1 MGLETSPRMLL
12 SGPGTRKISFSSL
25 AGQNR
30 SLPSVSG
37 PEGFQEKQ
45 STSSHS
51 PSFIS
56 PVPALVE
63 KEFQDPVFCQRVAG
77 LERMLRVRARN
88 EHTSDSL
95 ASGSRD
101 LVTDS
106 QVQGV
111 APGRCSAE
119 HSVCEVPSVDTDLAD
134 PLCQSVSGDF
144 DFVPDPV
151 LQTVCGN
158 DELKRDLDDGIA
170 AVRATTA
177 GERNHSR
184 LLEVIESVFL
194 SLISCSE
201 NSSSPSS
208 LRVSSHKRAH
218 EICRA
223 AAFACLPHPH
233 SAFHSACRSL
243 PALLVAHADDPL
255 MHDVLNSSLR
265 VQRATSYNPEGVV
278 ALNSRR
284 KVRLT
289 STVGFG
295 SVEQTVDMSPAPA
308 AGTYRRSVDEMH
320 GQRQVSRKRWTKG
333 SWVGP
338 GPGPGLGPG
347 GRSGLVGGASGFAA
361 AFRGIPRSLVMPPGR
376 HQFAPQSLGWERV
389 CGTGKSGVWVLKGD
403 ARTYNL
409 PRNLDDVGVVWGHR
423 SGYETAWATPRH
435 VCSCSYDYG
444 HEPVLPQANP
454 SVFTEAVNLWS
465 RVASLLTPWCAK
477 G

>member
-1 MGLETSPRMLL
+1 MPLL
-12 SGPGTRKISFSSL
+12 KKLLWCLAGNQGACGFGDFSKNVIVGSGDKKDKFFKPQSKLGENFNSFPGN

-30 SLPSVSG
+30 SPLSVSG

-88 EHTSDSL
+88 EHTSDVGHSL

-134 PLCQSVSGDF
+134 PVCQSVSGDFELVPDPVFRTVSGDF

-158 DELKRDLDDGIA
+158 DELKRDLDDGIV

-233 SAFHSACRSL
+233 SALHSACRSL
-243 PALLVAHADDPL
+243 PALPVAHADDPL

-289 STVGFG
+289 STVRFG

-333 SWVGP
+333 SWGGP

-347 GRSGLVGGASGFAA
+347 GRSGPVGGASGFAA
-361 AFRGIPRSLVMPPGR
+361 VFREIPRSLVMPPGR
-376 HQFAPQSLGWERV
+376 HQRAPQSLGWERV
-389 CGTGKSGVWVLKGD
+389 CGTEKSGVWVLKGD
-403 ARTYNL
+403 ARTYTCL
-409 PRNLDDVGVVWGHR
+409 
-423 SGYETAWATPRH
+423 ET
-435 VCSCSYDYG
+435 
-444 HEPVLPQANP
+444 
-454 SVFTEAVNLWS
+454 
-465 RVASLLTPWCAK
+465 
-477 G
+477 